1 LKILQLVPSLDTGG
15 AERSAIEI
23 AEALTRAGHANWIA
37 AKPGAWSDWA
47 ASSGAVLLPI
57 ACGAKSWRFVG
68 AFFQLRR
75 AITQIRP
82 DIVHTRSRLPSWLYW
97 CVQKS
102 LPRLKRPRWVTTL
115 HGLHSVS
122 RYSAIQHA
130 GELAITVSETAK
142 SFVRLHYGES
152 AAARLHVIARGAD
165 TTKFYP
171 AQNTR
176 YWKEAFYR
184 EFPQAIG
191 KRILLLAGRGTRL
204 KGHAQAI
211 HLAAQLC
218 AQTESANVVLFLAG
232 VIESKRSA
240 YLDELR
246 QLSAELG
253 VQDQVVFARSR
264 NDLPA
269 LYAECAAVLQLSIRP
284 ESFGRTV
291 AEALS
296 CGAPVLGY
304 AHGGVG
310 EQLQQCFPEGACP
323 LGDQDALLERAQAIL
338 RGEGQIVHAAIP
350 NLAAMQQAT
359 LLAYEQLLAG
369 NAKK

>member
-1 LKILQLVPSLDTGG
+1 LKILQLVPRLDTGG

-23 AEALTRAGHANWIA
+23 AEALTRAGHPNWIA

-57 ACGAKSWRFVG
+57 ACGAKSLSLIG

-82 DIVHTRSRLPSWLYW
+82 DIVHTRSRLPSWLFW

-142 SFVRLHYGES
+142 SFVRLHYGETAS
-152 AAARLHVIARGAD
+152 TRLRVIARGAD
-165 TTKFYP
+165 TSKFYP
-171 AQNTR
+171 AQNTH
-176 YWKEAFYR
+176 YWKETFYR
-184 EFPQAIG
+184 EFPQAKG

-204 KGHAQAI
+204 KGHTQAI
-211 HLAAQLC
+211 HLTAQLC
-218 AQTESANVVLFLAG
+218 AQAESANVLLFLAG

-240 YLDELR
+240 YVDELR

-253 VQDQVVFARSR
+253 VQNQVIFARSR
-264 NDLPA
+264 SDLPA
-269 LYAECAAVLQLSIRP
+269 LYAESALVLQLSTRP

-296 CGAPVLGY
+296 CGAAVLGY

-310 EQLQQCFPEGACP
+310 EQLQQCFPTGASP
-323 LGDQDALLERAQAIL
+323 LGDQDALIARAQAIL
-338 RGEGQIVHAAIP
+338 RGEGHILHEAIP
-350 NLAAMQQAT
+350 RLEAMQNAT
-359 LLAYEQLLAG
+359 LLAYQELLAEVR
-369 NAKK
+369 